1 LPKYY
6 NRFLASKL
14 QYFYSIGGW
23 VTQLHVRHNVEQSI
37 ASGNSVAFSS
47 KSKPCDVTGN
57 AAYITVRLQK
67 NITFHFKISEM
78 FLYLCRHLKKD
89 VTNWMPFKNY

>member
-6 NRFLASKL
+6 NRFLTSKL
-14 QYFYSIGGW
+14 QYFYGIGGW

-47 KSKPCDVTGN
+47 KSKPCDATGN
-57 AAYITVRLQK
+57 AAYMTVRLQK
-67 NITFHFKISEM
+67 ISLFISKYQKCFFTFAA
-78 FLYLCRHLKKD
+78 
-89 VTNWMPFKNY
+89 T